1 MAVSDKVNTAIDRLC
16 TGVAPYHENLDYSV
30 IDVHPKRPSEE
41 QLKAFAELA
50 FDADILDW
58 QYFRTA
64 EMLRSRFDW
73 LKGKKHILTHN
84 NPYSIT
90 ESDWNSYDLVIGN
103 NKSIYKDLQKI
114 TQSRLEYIPLTVE
127 SDFWTFKREFTP
139 KDQVLMVANR
149 IEGKKGI
156 LEVAIACADLQVKL
170 VLVGAISDQN
180 YFQAIMATGNVDF
193 RPEISNEEL
202 RELYWESLIHVC
214 NSQDNFESGT
224 LPILEAMFC
233 GTPILTRKVGHVPDL
248 YNNENMLIN
257 EHSYE
262 DVVKLTEV
270 LHDAISDKKNLEKI
284 REKAW
289 NSVKGRNFERRAF
302 AYQKAYRSV
311 MHDTEPVSVIVPIVD
326 FDTHTQETLNAV
338 ANQTYKNIELIVV
351 DDSTEPEYTPKPLVE
366 FARYVDF
373 PVRYIATA
381 EFKGGEYGDDK
392 DYGLARARNEG
403 AIYATGDVLVF
414 VDQRIKMNPEA
425 VQVFMSEI
433 QPKNW
438 LYGDKGVKKD
448 FVENF
453 SCIRKD
459 DFVNFG
465 MFSERMDCYGG
476 LSQETRMRGRNQ
488 GLHIRHVE
496 HAKAVAQG
504 KSKNKF
510 TKKQEI
516 IRSKNRLHMM
526 GLE

>member
-1 MAVSDKVNTAIDRLC
+1 MLKVVAVSDKINTAIDRLC
-16 TGVAPYHENLDYSV
+16 TGVAPYHENLDYKV
-30 IDVHPKRPSEE
+30 VDVHPKRPSEE
-41 QLKAFAELA
+41 QLKAFESAA
-50 FDADILDW
+50 FDADIIDW

-64 EMLRSRFDW
+64 EMLRERFDW
-73 LKGKKHILTHN
+73 LKGKKHIITHN

-90 ESDWNSYDLVIGN
+90 ESDWNSYDLVVGN
-103 NKSIYKDLQKI
+103 NQSIYKDLQKI
-114 TQSRLEYIPLTVE
+114 TNARLEYIPLTVE

-156 LEVAIACADLQVKL
+156 LEVAIACADLQIKL

-180 YFQAIMATGNVDF
+180 YFQSILATGSVDF

-202 RELYWESLIHVC
+202 RELYWESLLHVC

-233 GTPILTRKVGHVPDL
+233 GTPVLTRKVGHVPDI
-248 YNNENMLIN
+248 YNKENLIIYEGSN
-257 EHSYE
+257 E
-262 DVVKLTEV
+262 DVISLTDKI
-270 LHDAISDKKNLEKI
+270 HDAISDKKALEVM

-289 NSVKGRNFERRAF
+289 NSVKSRNFERRAF
-302 AYQKAYRSV
+302 SYQKAYRSV
-311 MHDTEPVSVIVPIVD
+311 MHDTEPVSVIVPITD

-338 ANQTYKNIELIVV
+338 ANQTYENIELIVV
-351 DDSTEPEYTPKPLVE
+351 NDGQVLPPHVRN
-366 FARYVDF
+366 FASYVDF
-373 PVRYIATA
+373 PVRFLDTSA
-381 EFKGGEYGDDK
+381 G

-425 VQVFMSEI
+425 VQTFVQEL
-433 QPKNW
+433 QPKTW

-453 SCIRKD
+453 SCIRKE

-476 LSQETRMRGRNQ
+476 LSEESRVRARNQ
-488 GLHIRHVE
+488 GVQIRYIE
-496 HAKAVAQG
+496 NAKATAQG

-516 IRSKNRLHMM
+516 IRSKNRLWMM
-526 GLE
+526 GVQ